1 MKKVLSSVAMLSVCA
16 LSLASCASKVSFADF
31 QTKAKEALKKD
42 VEYKTAKI
50 TGSMVTKTEKNENK
64 TNISA
69 ECNVNGRVLTPKSLT
84 DTAYSVVVT
93 AFGLGTFGLTEITG
107 ATYYAGS
114 SFKVAYSEEDEDG
127 NKTSSKVEWN
137 EYGLVTVIN
146 AKGSGKDSKATY
158 NLKVSYSK

>member
-50 TGSMVTKTEKNENK
+50 TGSMTSKTEKKESK
-64 TNISA
+64 TDISA
-69 ECNVNGRVLTPKSLT
+69 ECNVNGRVLTPKSLS

-93 AFGLGTFGLTEITG
+93 AFGLGTFGLSEISG
-107 ATYYAGS
+107 ATYYAGG
-114 SFKVAYSEEDEDG
+114 SFKVTYSEKDDEG
-127 NKTSSKVEWN
+127 NSSSSKVEWN
-137 EYGLVTVIN
+137 EYGLVTVIH
-146 AKGSGKDSKATY
+146 AKGTGTNSKTVY